1 MRLKR
6 HIGPVLAGGLSILAA
21 CAPLGQ
27 QEQVRPQPKPVGMA
41 KPAPVGIS
49 GRSKALSTYF
59 NRVQS
64 DLLSQGL
71 LRTDGGGP
79 DTPFTATDLA
89 RNFEMIAFY
98 DEYERGMG
106 LRGAHGGPGFL
117 RRWGVPVRFGVEF
130 GASVPEDQRRID
142 RANVRAYSR
151 RLARVTGHPISVSES
166 NPNFHVLFMGE
177 DDRAQMLTRVRQI
190 VPNINPASLNILRD
204 IPRSIHCLVIAFSA
218 TGNDSDYREAIALVR
233 AEHPGLLRKSCIHEE
248 LAQGLGLANDSP
260 HARPSIFNDDDEFA
274 LLTSHDEML
283 LKMLYDRRLRA
294 GMPLDE
300 AGPVIREIAEELA
313 GGPS

>member
-1 MRLKR
+1 MQR
-6 HIGPVLAGGLSILAA
+6 HIGVVLAGALGMLAA

-27 QEQVRPQPKPVGMA
+27 QDQIRPQPKPA
-41 KPAPVGIS
+41 AIAPPAPARIS
-49 GRSKALSTYF
+49 DSSRALSTYF

-79 DTPFTATDLA
+79 DTPFTASDLA
-89 RNFEMIAFY
+89 RNFAMIAFY
-98 DEYERGMG
+98 DEYERGAG
-106 LRGAHGGPGFL
+106 LRDARSGPGRL

-130 GASVPEDQRRID
+130 GATVPEDQRRID

-151 RLARVTGHPISVSES
+151 RLARVTGHSITMSDS

-177 DDRAQMLTRVRQI
+177 DDRPQMLRRVRQI

-204 IPRSIHCLVIAFSA
+204 IPRSIHCLVIAFSV

-233 AEHPGLLRKSCIHEE
+233 AEHPDLLRKSCIHEE

-274 LLTSHDEML
+274 LLTTHDEL
-283 LKMLYDRRLRA
+283 LLRMLYDRRLQA
-294 GMPLDE
+294 GMSLQQADPI
-300 AGPVIREIAEELA
+300 VRQIAEELA